1 MAKTRRRA
9 RPSPTRAAQPAR
21 AAAKATAAPA
31 GPLTL
36 AQARALSAPVAP
48 AGAARRAR
56 AAIGAAPT
64 TPADVGRERRRLE
77 VERRKEQ
84 RRRTHEYTATLRL
97 LKTHGVKAPAGA
109 ARARG
114 AAAPAAITTP
124 LQVFAEGDSWFEY
137 PKPFFGGGVIPRLEN
152 LIGVPILNLAKAGDE
167 VRFMLGVDERKELIA
182 RLRNGCPAGGP
193 WDALLFS
200 GGGNDIVDDPM
211 CLWVRDFVPNVP
223 PASLIH
229 QARFDTAL
237 ALVRAGYEDL
247 IAVRDAVSPTTHL
260 VFQCYDFALPDGRGI
275 CNMGPWLKPTFDL
288 RGFPNQTTRFAVVK
302 AMLQQFALM
311 LQTLAAGHPGISVI
325 NGQGLLA
332 PQTSS
337 WDNELHPEGAGF
349 AKHAALFRTTLRAV
363 FPGRVF

>member
-1 MAKTRRRA
+1 
-9 RPSPTRAAQPAR
+9 
-21 AAAKATAAPA
+21 
-31 GPLTL
+31 
-36 AQARALSAPVAP
+36 
-48 AGAARRAR
+48 
-56 AAIGAAPT
+56 
-64 TPADVGRERRRLE
+64 
-77 VERRKEQ
+77 
-84 RRRTHEYTATLRL
+84 
-97 LKTHGVKAPAGA
+97 
-109 ARARG
+109 
-114 AAAPAAITTP
+114 
-124 LQVFAEGDSWFEY
+124 
-137 PKPFFGGGVIPRLEN
+137 
-152 LIGVPILNLAKAGDE
+152 
-167 VRFMLGVDERKELIA
+167 MLGVEERKELITQ
-182 RLRNGCPAGGP
+182 LTNGCPAGGP

-275 CNMGPWLKPTFDL
+275 CNLGPWLKPTFDL
-288 RGFPNQTTRFAVVK
+288 RGFPSQATRFSVVK
-302 AMLQQFALM
+302 EMLQQFALM
-311 LQTLAAGHPGISVI
+311 LQTVAAGHQRVSVI

-349 AKHAALFRTTLRAV
+349 AKHAALFRTTLKAI

>member
-1 MAKTRRRA
+1 MARTRRA
-9 RPSPTRAAQPAR
+9 RKTARATKTTRAARPAR
-21 AAAKATAAPA
+21 AAATPA

-36 AQARALSAPVAP
+36 AQARALAAPVAP
-48 AGAARRAR
+48 AGAARRVR
-56 AAIGAAPT
+56 AVAAAPT
-64 TPADVGRERRRLE
+64 SPADVGRERRRLE
-77 VERRKEQ
+77 VERRKEK
-84 RRRTHEYTATLRL
+84 RRRTQEYAATLRL
-97 LKTHGVKAPAGA
+97 LKTRGVKAPAGA

-114 AAAPAAITTP
+114 AAAAGVIAAP
-124 LQVFAEGDSWFEY
+124 LQVFAEGDSWFDY

-167 VRFMLGVDERKELIA
+167 VRFMLGVDERRELITQ
-182 RLRNGCPAGGP
+182 LTNGCPAGGP

-211 CLWVRDFVPNVP
+211 CLWVRDYDPAVP
-223 PASLIH
+223 PANLIH
-229 QARFDTAL
+229 QPRFDTAL

-247 IAVRDAVSPTTHL
+247 IAVRDAVSPATHL
-260 VFQCYDFALPDGRGI
+260 VFHCYDFALPDGRGI

-288 RGFPNQTTRFAVVK
+288 RGFPSQATRFAVVK

-311 LQTLAAGHPGISVI
+311 LQTLAAGHAGVSVI

-332 PQTSS
+332 PQTAS

-349 AKHAALFRTTLRAV
+349 AKHAALFRQTLKAV